1 MKASERLAKLRDLQV
16 PEAQAMDLVKSAISA
31 GEVENDLEQGPT
43 IDVKK
48 LEGILEELRKSQ
60 ATTIEPIIA
69 HESLDMKAIL
79 DATVS
84 EVRSETTQLS
94 KALVSHRSDLTY
106 LLGEMVSELAVHL
119 TSLDQRGAEIAKSL
133 GGKSA
138 PVPQSVLGAVTSAPS
153 PHDQLTPGASPDDVV
168 RLRKSLVGKL
178 TAELRAGVSDDNRRL
193 ELAGALANAASTND
207 PAAFAKSVGISL

>member
-1 MKASERLAKLRDLQV
+1 MKASERLAKLRNLQV

-31 GEVENDLEQGPT
+31 GDVENDLEESPT

-60 ATTIEPIIA
+60 AAPAETIQPVIPATAGLE
-69 HESLDMKAIL
+69 LTNL
-79 DATVS
+79 FNATVA
-84 EVRSETTQLS
+84 EVKAETGKLS
-94 KALVSHRSDLTY
+94 KALVSI
-106 LLGEMVSELAVHL
+106 GEMISELTVHL
-119 TSLDQRGAEIAKSL
+119 TSLDQRNAEIAKSL
-133 GGKSA
+133 TGGKAA
-138 PVPQSVLGAVTSAPS
+138 PAPQSVLGAVTSAPS

-178 TAELRAGVSDDNRRL
+178 TTELRAGVADDNRRL
-193 ELAGALANAASTND
+193 ELANALANAASTND

>member
-31 GEVENDLEQGPT
+31 GDVENDLEESPT

-60 ATTIEPIIA
+60 AAPAE
-69 HESLDMKAIL
+69 AIQPVIPATAGL
-79 DATVS
+79 ELTNLFNATVA
-84 EVRSETTQLS
+84 EVKAETNKLS
-94 KALVSHRSDLTY
+94 KALVSI
-106 LLGEMVSELAVHL
+106 GEMISELTVHL
-119 TSLDQRGAEIAKSL
+119 TSLDQRNAEIAKSL
-133 GGKSA
+133 GGA
-138 PVPQSVLGAVTSAPS
+138 PRPSTSPAPQSIIGAVTSAPS
-153 PHDQLTPGASPDDVV
+153 PHDQLAAGNSPDDVI

-178 TAELRAGVSDDNRRL
+178 TTELRAGVADDNRRL
-193 ELAGALANAASTND
+193 ELANALANAASTND

>member
-31 GEVENDLEQGPT
+31 GDVENDLEESPT

-60 ATTIEPIIA
+60 AAPAE
-69 HESLDMKAIL
+69 AIQPVIPATAGL
-79 DATVS
+79 ELTNLFNATVA
-84 EVRSETTQLS
+84 EVKAETNKLS
-94 KALVSHRSDLTY
+94 KALVNI
-106 LLGEMVSELAVHL
+106 GEMISELTVHL
-119 TSLDQRGAEIAKSL
+119 TSLDQRNAEIAKSL
-133 GGKSA
+133 TGGKSA
-138 PVPQSVLGAVTSAPS
+138 PAPQSVLGAVTSAPS

-178 TAELRAGVSDDNRRL
+178 TTELRAGVADDNRRL
-193 ELAGALANAASTND
+193 ELANALANAASTND

>member
-31 GEVENDLEQGPT
+31 GDVENDLEESPT

-60 ATTIEPIIA
+60 AAPAE
-69 HESLDMKAIL
+69 AIQPVIPATAGL
-79 DATVS
+79 ELTNLFNATVA
-84 EVRSETTQLS
+84 EVKAETGKLS
-94 KALVSHRSDLTY
+94 KALVSI
-106 LLGEMVSELAVHL
+106 GEMISELTVHL
-119 TSLDQRGAEIAKSL
+119 TSLDQRNAEIAKSL
-133 GGKSA
+133 TGGKSA
-138 PVPQSVLGAVTSAPS
+138 PAPQSVLGAVTSAPS

-178 TAELRAGVSDDNRRL
+178 TTELRAGVADDNRRL
-193 ELAGALANAASTND
+193 ELANALANAASTND

>member
-31 GEVENDLEQGPT
+31 GEVENDLEQAST

-60 ATTIEPIIA
+60 AAVAEPVQPIIPA
-69 HESLDMKAIL
+69 TAGLELTGL
-79 DATVS
+79 FNATVA
-84 EVRSETTQLS
+84 EVKAETSKLS
-94 KALVSHRSDLTY
+94 KALVSI
-106 LLGEMVSELAVHL
+106 GEMISELTVHL
-119 TSLDQRGAEIAKSL
+119 TSLDQRNAEIAKSL
-133 GGKSA
+133 SGA
-138 PVPQSVLGAVTSAPS
+138 PRAAATPVPQSVIGAVTSAPS
-153 PHDQLTPGASPDDVV
+153 PHDQLAAGHSPDDIV

-178 TAELRAGVSDDNRRL
+178 TTELRAGGTNDARRL
-193 ELAGALANAASTND
+193 ELATALANAASAND

>member
-31 GEVENDLEQGPT
+31 GDVENDLEQSST

-60 ATTIEPIIA
+60 AAVAEPVQPIIPA
-69 HESLDMKAIL
+69 TAGLELTGL
-79 DATVS
+79 FNATVA
-84 EVRSETTQLS
+84 EVKAETNKLS
-94 KALVSHRSDLTY
+94 KALVSI
-106 LLGEMVSELAVHL
+106 GEMISELTVHL
-119 TSLDQRGAEIAKSL
+119 TSLDQRNAEIAKSL
-133 GGKSA
+133 GGAAKA
-138 PVPQSVLGAVTSAPS
+138 PAPQSVLGAVTNAPS

-178 TAELRAGVSDDNRRL
+178 TTELRAGGTNDARRL
-193 ELAGALANAASTND
+193 ELATALANAASAND